1 MGTEESD
8 AQVARVADGIN
19 YVCDHLADIRA
30 SLEYDGGDATALDR
44 LLAALKTGAATAR
57 LLDDLDAAVQASG
70 DQVGVYGY
78 VRAGAERGSVT
89 GASMPG
95 IGPPQ
100 PAELVYLCPGRLC
113 SRFWWPGASAAI
125 PVCALN
131 GQPLSAERL

>member
-8 AQVARVADGIN
+8 AQTARVADGID
-19 YVCDHLADIRA
+19 YVCGHLADIRA

-44 LLAALKTGAATAR
+44 LLASLKTGADTAR

-70 DQVGVYGY
+70 DQVGVYGH
-78 VRAGAERGSVT
+78 VRAAEGLESVT

-95 IGPPQ
+95 IGSPQ
-100 PAELVYLCPGRLC
+100 PAEVVYLCPGRRC
-113 SRFWWPGASAAI
+113 SRVWWPGASAAI
-125 PVCALN
+125 PVCTLN